1 MTCRPGRWRTLS
13 SSSAEPP
20 ATGPPE
26 AIAAWAVFGFRDYR
40 LLWGALVSHTMG
52 QQLRL
57 LVTAFWLFEETGS
70 AATLGILGVIQLV
83 VQIPALLYGGTFAD
97 RFDRKRLMMLTQTV
111 TLATMVI
118 LALLISADQLEPWHV
133 YVASAIT
140 GVTTVFGQPA
150 GRALTAMVVPRT
162 HLMHAVTNNNIN
174 QQLGTVAAPLL
185 FALVAETIGLGA
197 TFWLTVVA
205 IGPSVALPVMIA
217 ASGRPEGAVG
227 GSMLRSIAEG
237 FRFVIRHPILPGL
250 FLLDTGITVVSFY
263 RQVLPAIARG
273 IFRGGAGATGV
284 LTSAN
289 SAGAVGGAF
298 LVLWLANYRAKG
310 MMVLYATI
318 AYSLLLFAFGSAS
331 SLLLG
336 AIVIAGLG
344 AADSVSVTM
353 RQSTVQ
359 LTTPDHMRGR
369 TLSFTTLSAQTAN
382 NVGTIWVGFMSAW
395 IGEGDT
401 MLLGG
406 VLSLLATLVI
416 WRTVRGI
423 REYRYP

>member
-1 MTCRPGRWRTLS
+1 MS
-13 SSSAEPP
+13 SSSTPEPP
-20 ATGPPE
+20 ETGPPRTS
-26 AIAAWAVFGFRDYR
+26 IAAWAVFRFRDYR
-40 LLWGALVSHTMG
+40 LLWASLVSHTIG

-57 LVTAFWLFEETGS
+57 LVTAVWLFEETGS
-70 AATLGILGVIQLV
+70 AATLGVLGIIQLV
-83 VQIPALLYGGTFAD
+83 VQVPALLYGGTFAD
-97 RFDRKRLMMLTQTV
+97 RFDRKQLMMLTQAV
-111 TLATMVI
+111 TLATMLS
-118 LALLISADQLEPWHV
+118 LALLVSADLLTPWHV
-133 YVASAIT
+133 YLASALT

-162 HLMHAVTNNNIN
+162 HLMLAVTNNNIN
-174 QQLGTVAAPLL
+174 QQIGSVAAPLL
-185 FALVAETIGLGA
+185 FALVAESVGLAA
-197 TFWLTVVA
+197 TFWLTVAA
-205 IGPSVALPVMIA
+205 IAPSVLLPPLIA
-217 ASGRPEGAVG
+217 VSGRPEGVGG
-227 GSMLRSIAEG
+227 GSMIRSIIEG
-237 FRFVIRHPILPGL
+237 FWFVVRHPILPGL

-273 IFRGGAGATGV
+273 LFRGGAGATGV

-289 SAGAVGGAF
+289 SAGAIAGAF
-298 LVLWLANYRAKG
+298 LVLGFASYRAKG

-331 SLLLG
+331 SLLVG

-353 RQSTVQ
+353 RQTTVQ
-359 LTTPDHMRGR
+359 LTTPDYMRGR

-395 IGEGDT
+395 IGEGST
-401 MLLGG
+401 MILGG
-406 VLSLLATLVI
+406 VVSLLATLVI

>member
-1 MTCRPGRWRTLS
+1 MW
-13 SSSAEPP
+13 
-20 ATGPPE
+20 
-26 AIAAWAVFGFRDYR
+26 
-40 LLWGALVSHTMG
+40 

-70 AATLGILGVIQLV
+70 AATLGVLGLIQLV

-97 RFDRKRLMMLTQTV
+97 RFDRKRLMMLTQAV
-111 TLATMVI
+111 TLLTMVI
-118 LALLISADQLEPWHV
+118 LALLVSADQLEPWHV
-133 YVASAIT
+133 YIASAIT

-185 FALVAETIGLGA
+185 FALIAETVGLAA
-197 TFWLTVVA
+197 TFWLTVVV
-205 IGPSVALPVMIA
+205 IVPSIVLPPMIA
-217 ASGRPEGAVG
+217 AVGRPEGAAR
-227 GSMLRSIAEG
+227 GSMLRSILDG
-237 FRFVIRHPILPGL
+237 FDFVRRHPILPGL

-263 RQVLPAIARG
+263 RQVLPAIAQG

-289 SAGAVGGAF
+289 SAGAVAGSF
-298 LVLWLANYRAKG
+298 LVLALANYRAKG

-318 AYSLLLFAFGSAS
+318 AYSLLLFGFGSAG
-331 SLLLG
+331 SLLIG
-336 AIVIAGLG
+336 ALVIAGLG
-344 AADSVSVTM
+344 AADAVSVTI

-359 LTTPDHMRGR
+359 LTTPDHLRGR
-369 TLSFTTLSAQTAN
+369 TLAFTTLSAQTAN

-395 IGEGDT
+395 IGAGDT

-406 VLSLLATLVI
+406 VLALVATLLI
-416 WRTVRGI
+416 WRTVRPI

>member
-1 MTCRPGRWRTLS
+1 LS
-13 SSSAEPP
+13 SSSTPEPP
-20 ATGPPE
+20 ETGPPPE
-26 AIAAWAVFGFRDYR
+26 GIAAWAVFAFRDYR
-40 LLWGALVSHTMG
+40 LLWASLVSHTMG

-57 LVTAFWLFEETGS
+57 LVTAVWLFEETGS
-70 AATLGILGVIQLV
+70 AATLGVLGLIQLF
-83 VQIPALLYGGTFAD
+83 VQVPALLYGGTFAD
-97 RFDRKRLMMLTQTV
+97 RFDRKQLMMLTQAV
-111 TLATMVI
+111 TFATILVLA
-118 LALLISADQLEPWHV
+118 ALVSAGRLEPWHV
-133 YVASAIT
+133 YLASALTSI
-140 GVTTVFGQPA
+140 TTVFGQPA

-174 QQLGTVAAPLL
+174 QQIGSVAAPLL
-185 FALVAETIGLGA
+185 FAIVAETVGLAA
-197 TFWLTVVA
+197 TFWLTAAA
-205 IGPSVALPVMIA
+205 IAPSVVLPPLIA
-217 ASGRPEGAVG
+217 VSGRPEGVGG
-227 GSMLRSIAEG
+227 GSMIRSIIEG
-237 FRFVIRHPILPGL
+237 FWFVVRHPILPGL

-263 RQVLPAIARG
+263 RQVLPAIAQG
-273 IFRGGAGATGV
+273 LFRGGAGATGV

-289 SAGAVGGAF
+289 SAGAIGGAF
-298 LVLWLANYRAKG
+298 LVLGLANYRAKG

-331 SLLLG
+331 SLIIG
-336 AIVIAGLG
+336 AVIIAGLG

-395 IGEGDT
+395 IGEGST
-401 MLLGG
+401 MILGG
-406 VLSLLATLVI
+406 VLSLAATLVI